1 MRIDKF
7 LVACGIGTRSE
18 VKTFLKKK
26 WVTVDG
32 KVTTSAKEHI
42 DEKVAYVTFQDKPV
56 SYEEFVY
63 YLLNKPKGVLS
74 ATEDKDSKT
83 VLDLLDDT
91 ARQKK
96 VFPVGRLDKDTTGLL
111 LLTNDGDLAHQL
123 LSPKK
128 HVAKRYQ
135 AIVSGVM
142 TSEDAQTFKQ
152 GIPLKDFKCQ
162 PATLEI
168 IEIDHIN
175 SISLVEIIISEGKFH
190 QVKRMVAYCGK
201 EVTELKRLEMGSLR
215 LDGSIAEGDFRRLTV
230 EELKLLKGE

>member
-26 WVTVDG
+26 WVRVDG
-32 KVTTSAKEHI
+32 KVITSAKEHI
-42 DEKVAYVTFQDKPV
+42 DEKEAHVTFQDKPV

-63 YLLNKPKGVLS
+63 YLLNKPKGFLS
-74 ATEDKDSKT
+74 ATEDKESKT
-83 VLDLLDDT
+83 VLDLLDET

-128 HVAKRYQ
+128 HVVKRYQ
-135 AIVSGVM
+135 ACVSGVM
-142 TSEDAQTFKQ
+142 TLEDVQTFKQ

-168 IEIDHIN
+168 LETNDI
-175 SISLVEIIISEGKFH
+175 SSSSLVEISISEGKFH

-201 EVTELKRLEMGSLR
+201 EVTELKRLAMGSLI
-215 LDGSIAEGDFRRLTV
+215 LDTELKEGRFRRLTE
-230 EELKLLKGE
+230 EELKLLKG